1 MKRILKLSILPLLF
15 LSAIACSDDD
25 NKTVV
30 ADVTAP
36 VLISPQDGSSVVLDP
51 DLQDNPGLTLVWNH
65 GAYDVATPI
74 NYNIEIAASGTDFD
88 SIVSP
93 GLTTTNRVYAFT
105 VAELNG
111 IATRAGLTPFESG
124 KLDVRVVA
132 SLGDNQNLAMTSNVI
147 TINVTPYTTESPKL
161 YLRGNFTGA
170 SGYGPDWGDNTTPP
184 FLEAAAYGETAFEGY
199 IYMNVA
205 APEFKFI
212 PTNVGF
218 TGDYGDADATGASG
232 VLVQEGE
239 TNIKPG
245 GAGYYLIQADTEE
258 LTYSVTP
265 TSWGVIGSSTAAT
278 TGGDGWGSDADMTYD
293 ATSKTWKITMPLA
306 AGELKFRANNAWAIN
321 YGDAG
326 RDGTLDFNDST
337 NINVPTAGNYV
348 ITLDL
353 SHPRAYTYTLTAQ

>member
-1 MKRILKLSILPLLF
+1 MVS
-15 LSAIACSDDD
+15 CSEDD

-36 VLISPQDGSSVVLDP
+36 VLISPQDGTSIVLDP

-65 GAYDVATPI
+65 GAYDVATVI
-74 NYNIEIAASGTDFD
+74 NYNVEIAASGTNFTT
-88 SIVSP
+88 IVTP
-93 GLTTTNRVYAFT
+93 DLTTTNRVYAFT
-105 VAELNG
+105 VADLNG
-111 IATRAGLTPFESG
+111 IALRAGLTPFESG
-124 KLDVRVVA
+124 KLDIRVVS
-132 SLGDNQNLAMTSNVI
+132 SLGNNQDLAMTSNVI

-161 YLRGNFTGA
+161 YLRGNFTNA

-184 FLEAAAYGETAFEGY
+184 YLQAAAYGETAFEGY

-205 APEFKFI
+205 APEFKLI

-218 TGDYGDADATGASG
+218 TGDYGDAAASGASG
-232 VLVQEGE
+232 ELVQEGE

-245 GAGYYLIQADTEE
+245 PAGYYWIKADTEE
-258 LTYSVTP
+258 LTYSATL
-265 TSWGVIGSSTAAT
+265 TSWGIIGSATAAT
-278 TGGDGWGSDADMTYD
+278 TGGDGWVSDADMTYD

-306 AGELKFRANNAWAIN
+306 AGEIKFRANNAWAIN

-326 RDGTLDFNDST
+326 ADGSLDFNST
-337 NINVPTAGNYV
+337 NIAVAAAGTYV

-353 SHPRAYTYTLTAQ
+353 SHPLAYTYTLTAQ